1 MSKKR
6 NKKYKPS
13 HASVPMLVNRVMN
26 DTVEGKEEFAM
37 LNAFQ
42 FGTATRDEY
51 DYLIRMANTL
61 NIAANYK
68 ADEGLKESVKAIN
81 FLAKLI
87 LERYQS
93 TGKFRV
99 YSDEL
104 AALRNLVTFYDSFWK
119 RQLTN
124 LYNDCVYEL
133 NNFYAEIEQKR
144 NVA

>member
-42 FGTATRDEY
+42 FGTATRDDY

-119 RQLTN
+119 RQTTN
-124 LYNDCVYEL
+124 LYNDCIAEL
-133 NNFYAEIEQKR
+133 NAFYQEIEEKR
-144 NVA
+144 AA

>member
-119 RQLTN
+119 RQTTN
-124 LYNDCVYEL
+124 LYNDCIAEL
-133 NNFYAEIEQKR
+133 NAFYQEIEEKR
-144 NVA
+144 AA

>member
-26 DTVEGKEEFAM
+26 DTIEGKEELAM

-42 FGTATRDEY
+42 FGTATRDDY
-51 DYLIRMANTL
+51 DYLIRIANTL

-119 RQLTN
+119 RQTTN
-124 LYNDCVYEL
+124 LYNDCIAEL
-133 NNFYAEIEQKR
+133 NAFYQEIEEKR
-144 NVA
+144 AA

>member
-1 MSKKR
+1 MKNR
-6 NKKYKPS
+6 NKKHKPIV
-13 HASVPMLVNRVMN
+13 ASVPMLVNRAMN
-26 DTVEGKEEFAM
+26 DTIEGKEELAM
-37 LNAFQ
+37 LNSFQ

-68 ADEGLKESVKAIN
+68 ADEGLKESVKSIN

-119 RQLTN
+119 RQTTN
-124 LYNDCVYEL
+124 LYNDCIAEL
-133 NNFYAEIEQKR
+133 NAFYQEIEEKR
-144 NVA
+144 AA

>member
-1 MSKKR
+1 MKKR

-42 FGTATRDEY
+42 FGTATRNEY

-99 YSDEL
+99 YGDEL

-119 RQLTN
+119 RQTTN
-124 LYNDCVYEL
+124 LYNDCIAEL
-133 NNFYAEIEQKR
+133 NAYYKEIEEKR
-144 NVA
+144 AA